1 MSVEDVLS
9 SPSKVQV
16 LRVLSDSSSAYSP
29 QELEKETT
37 RNISVIY
44 DAVRELEDESIIKS
58 VSTEGKKNYYRLN
71 GDNLIS
77 KQVKQLFKAEK
88 ENYSLEDLPAH
99 LVNVILDAEN
109 RLKNKVEGLK
119 IILLFGS
126 MARGDFTPESDI
138 DLYLVVEEK
147 SVEVEDDIYDI
158 LDEYG
163 RDFSV
168 VIRDVDSFESD
179 FGDQKSDLA
188 KSIMLEGFSI
198 LYSSGKELEEVI
210 KQSLGLDYL
219 AERGLAEEKE
229 EIQKLRDVLAEFD
242 YEVDDE

>member
-1 MSVEDVLS
+1 MSVEGVLS
-9 SPSKVQV
+9 SASKVQV

-37 RNISVIY
+37 KNISVIY
-44 DAVRELEDESIIKS
+44 DAVRELEQGGVIKS
-58 VSTEGKKNYYRLN
+58 VNTEGKKNYYRLN
-71 GDNLIS
+71 DGSFFS
-77 KQVKQLFKAEK
+77 KQVKQLFEAEK
-88 ENYSLEDLPAH
+88 EEYGLELPAH

-109 RLKNKVEGLK
+109 RLKNKVEGLE

-147 SVEVEDDIYDI
+147 SVEVEDDIYDV
-158 LDEYG
+158 LDRYD

-198 LYSSGKELEEVI
+198 LYSSGKELEKVI

-242 YEVDDE
+242 YEVDKE